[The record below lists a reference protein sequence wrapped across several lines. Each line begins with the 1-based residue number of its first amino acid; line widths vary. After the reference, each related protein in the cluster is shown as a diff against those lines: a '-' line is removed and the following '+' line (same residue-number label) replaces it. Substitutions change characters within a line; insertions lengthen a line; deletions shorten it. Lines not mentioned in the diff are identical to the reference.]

1 MFSKKFLE
9 TGFVF
14 LTAGIISPQ
23 DVILL
28 IICKIFDINV
38 GEYNIHICLIIG
50 ILLIVVG
57 LIMYYKESKENH
69 TLSIIGLDNMNYITK
84 IKNPLTINIIN
95 DCKILK
101 KVILN

>member
-28 IICKIFDINV
+28 IICKIFDI
-38 GEYNIHICLIIG
+38 ICFTLPAKDNCLTLP
-50 ILLIVVG
+50 LL
-57 LIMYYKESKENH
+57 
-69 TLSIIGLDNMNYITK
+69 
-84 IKNPLTINIIN
+84 
-95 DCKILK
+95 C
-101 KVILN
+101 